1 MRFVWAL
8 LMIVLPSRLR
18 RVLGR
23 RVLGWDVHPT
33 AYIGRSVILVP
44 KVTLGPG
51 SSIGPMNVIK
61 DIEEL
66 RLGDGAIIG
75 SRNWITGFPLGSV
88 HFPHSPNRYP
98 ALILGDHAMVTVA
111 HEIDCTDRVELATY
125 ATLAGFRCQVL
136 THSLNLVKDR
146 QETSP
151 VELGERCAVMTGC
164 TILSGTRIPRRAII
178 SAGSVVT
185 TKLNREQAFYR
196 GNPAE
201 VVRDLPD
208 TLRYFHRGEASPAD
222 VLSDADLG

>member
-1 MRFVWAL
+1 
-8 LMIVLPSRLR
+8 
-18 RVLGR
+18 
-23 RVLGWDVHPT
+23 VLGWDVHPT